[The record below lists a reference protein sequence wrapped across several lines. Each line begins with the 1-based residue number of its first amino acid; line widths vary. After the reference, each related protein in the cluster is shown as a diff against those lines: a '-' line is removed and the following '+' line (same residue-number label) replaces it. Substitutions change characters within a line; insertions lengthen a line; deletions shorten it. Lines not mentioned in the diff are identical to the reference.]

1 MINLLV
7 YVVLSM
13 ALGYCLGRIQ
23 VLLRIRKL
31 ERLGWR
37 AVPPHGQVGVLCSPL
52 PGTDKEGT

>member
-1 MINLLV
+1 MHLLV

-13 ALGYCLGRIQ
+13 GLGYCLGRIQ

-37 AVPPHGQVGVLCSPL
+37 AVPPHGQVGVLCSEQSS
-52 PGTDKEGT
+52 TDTEPK